1 MKTSRG
7 FEVKHFLDSYGVD
20 CSIQE
25 SSNAESAFIW
35 LGVHD
40 AEAKIMAVDLDKVK
54 GFETTPTP
62 GSSQTTGWHK
72 ILLPKEVHIFSRMHL
87 DKEQAKRL
95 IRELQYFV
103 KHGCLSEEE

>member
-1 MKTSRG
+1 MKTRRG
-7 FEVKHFLDSYGVD
+7 FEVKHFLDSYGID

-25 SSNAESAFIW
+25 SSNADNAFIW

-54 GFETTPTP
+54 GFETIPTP

-72 ILLPKEVHIFSRMHL
+72 ILLPEEVQIFSRMHL
-87 DKEQAKRL
+87 DKEQAKWL
-95 IRELQYFV
+95 IKELQYFV
-103 KHGCLSEEE
+103 EHDRLSEEE